1 LNRLLQFGFSKES
14 RGPEVQ
20 MRGPLKLL
28 LAREFGSY
36 YVQLSLEAP
45 RKGRADHSFLV
56 GAMMWLGITAQQKP
70 SRSLPSPKS
79 SAYACVLAQF
89 IHPLPSAA
97 QSRRHQGQADKRR
110 GVKGEGHLHAIGQAL
125 PVPRIR
131 HRDGDGGRPH
141 HTRTGQT
148 RGKVRRAN
156 RWPIDQ
162 LRAPQTGASIASSA
176 RRKPKPPTPSYH
188 FPRATCGARPAPAQL
203 YPRAPQ
209 SPSPAQPPAA
219 AADVPHA

>member
-1 LNRLLQFGFSKES
+1 M
-14 RGPEVQ
+14 V
-20 MRGPLKLL
+20 
-28 LAREFGSY
+28 
-36 YVQLSLEAP
+36 
-45 RKGRADHSFLV
+45 
-56 GAMMWLGITAQQKP
+56 WLGITAQQKP

-188 FPRATCGARPAPAQL
+188 FPRATCGGARPAPAQL